1 MSVAFRTLAVAV
13 VALCG
18 ASVASA
24 QNPTGVR
31 PVTVVAP
38 KPGYQIQRDMMWED
52 AYRQAKLW
60 QMYQPTVVVVN
71 NPLPYQPWGV
81 GLPLTS
87 NPWGPTF
94 NQPGAM
100 WNSTNSFYR
109 NNTLGWPHQPG
120 GLRVIR

>member
-1 MSVAFRTLAVAV
+1 MSVAFRSLAVAV

-24 QNPTGVR
+24 QNQIGVR
-31 PVTVVAP
+31 PVTVVSP
-38 KPGYQIQRDMMWED
+38 KPAFQIQRDMMWED

-60 QMYQPTVVVVN
+60 QMYQPPVIVVT
-71 NPLPYQPWGV
+71 NPFPV
-81 GLPLTS
+81 
-87 NPWGPTF
+87 NPWAPTF
-94 NQPGAM
+94 QQPGAL